1 MSEDAIPEPDAEP
14 GLAHPRHVHTLFGH
28 EAEEEAAARAIA
40 SGRMHHAWMICGPKG
55 AGKAT
60 LGWRMARRLLGAA
73 PDPARALAH
82 RVDDPVCRRIEALSH
97 PDLLLIRRPYDDKRG
112 KLKAEITIEEARK
125 VPGFFSRSAAEGG
138 FRVTI
143 VDSADEMNNNA
154 ANALLKILEEP
165 PQRGVLILVVTSPG
179 RLLPTIRSRCRKL
192 TLRPQPLDACAHWLG
207 AEHGLDPAEA
217 QSAAAMAQ
225 GAPGRALAF
234 AAGGAARLH
243 GDLLAALKSLPRLD
257 RAAVNRLAASATAK
271 DAEAR
276 RAVLF
281 GMMSTEAAA
290 RARASALAGDH
301 DGAGRWA
308 AASHDITALA
318 REGETLYLDPKQT
331 LLAAFS
337 LIEDAARQM
346 A

>member
-1 MSEDAIPEPDAEP
+1 MSEDVIPEADAEP
-14 GLAHPRHVHTLFGH
+14 GLAHPRHVHSLFGH
-28 EAEEEAAARAIA
+28 EAEEEAAAASIA

-55 AGKAT
+55 VGKAT
-60 LGWRMARRLLGAA
+60 LAWRMARRLLGAA
-73 PDPARALAH
+73 ADPARPLAH
-82 RVDDPVCRRIEALSH
+82 RADDPVCKRIEALSH

-112 KLKAEITIEEARK
+112 KLKGEIPIDEARR

-138 FRVTI
+138 WRVTI

-154 ANALLKILEEP
+154 ANGLLKILEEP

-192 TLRPQPLDACAHWLG
+192 VLRPQDPDACARWLSS
-207 AEHGLDPAEA
+207 EHGLGTEEA
-217 QSAAAMAQ
+217 RSASQMAL

-234 AAGGAARLH
+234 ATSGAARLH
-243 GDLLAALKSLPRLD
+243 DDLQAALRGLPRLD
-257 RAAVNRLAASATAK
+257 RNAVGRLVASATTK

-281 GMMSTEAAA
+281 DMISAEAASRAKAAA
-290 RARASALAGDH
+290 RSGDH
-301 DGAGRWA
+301 DAAGQWA
-308 AASHDITALA
+308 SASQAVTSLA
-318 REGETLYLDPKQT
+318 REAETLYLDPKQT
-331 LLAAFS
+331 LLAAFT
-337 LIEDAARQM
+337 LLEDAARQP

>member
-1 MSEDAIPEPDAEP
+1 MSDDAIPQPDAEP

-55 AGKAT
+55 VGKAT
-60 LGWRMARRLLGAA
+60 LAWRMARRLLGAA
-73 PDPARALAH
+73 HDPDRPLAH
-82 RVDDPVCRRIEALSH
+82 KPDDPVARRIEALSH
-97 PDLLLIRRPYDDKRG
+97 PDLLLVRRPYDDKRG

-125 VPGFFSRSAAEGG
+125 VPGFFARSAAEGG

-143 VDSADEMNNNA
+143 VDSADEMNTNA

-192 TLRPQPLDACAHWLG
+192 VLRPQEVTACADWLVS
-207 AEHGLDPAEA
+207 AHGLSAEDA
-217 QSAAAMAQ
+217 RSAAEMAQ

-234 AAGGAARLH
+234 ASGGAARLH
-243 GDLLAALKSLPRLD
+243 TDLMAALQSLPRLD
-257 RAAVNRLAASATAK
+257 RNAAARLAAAASAK

-276 RAVLF
+276 RATLF
-281 GMMSTEAAA
+281 EMMSAQSAR
-290 RARASALAGDH
+290 RAREAALAGDH
-301 DGAGRWA
+301 DAAARWA
-308 AASHDITALA
+308 AASGKVTALA
-318 REGETLYLDPKQT
+318 REAETLYLDPKQSV
-331 LLAAFS
+331 LAAFA
-337 LIEDAARQM
+337 LLEDAARQP